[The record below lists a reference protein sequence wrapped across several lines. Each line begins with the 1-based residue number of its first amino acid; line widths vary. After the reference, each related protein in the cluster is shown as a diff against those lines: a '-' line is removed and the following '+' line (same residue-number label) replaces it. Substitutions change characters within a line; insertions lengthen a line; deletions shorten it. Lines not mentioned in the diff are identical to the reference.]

1 MTLYASRNVLTKQQL
16 KELALCEPRAVRLE
30 GTVRGKL
37 ASFTLDQLKE
47 EEGGVEV
54 QLPRG
59 VKARV
64 KRTPA
69 GLLVR

>member
-1 MTLYASRNVLTKQQL
+1 MTLYASRNVLTKRQL
-16 KELALCEPRAVRLE
+16 CELALREPRAVRLE
-30 GTVRGKL
+30 GTIRGKL
-37 ASFTLDQLKE
+37 VSFTLDQLRE
-47 EEGGVEV
+47 EEGEVEV

-59 VKARV
+59 IKARV